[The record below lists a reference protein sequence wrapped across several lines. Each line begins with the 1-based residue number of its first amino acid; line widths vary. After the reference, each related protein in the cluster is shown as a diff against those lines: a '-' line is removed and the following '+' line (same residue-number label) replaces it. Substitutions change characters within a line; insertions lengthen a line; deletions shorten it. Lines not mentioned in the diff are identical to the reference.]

1 MAIDYSI
8 NPYSAGAVV
17 FDQRPSLQFAQNQ
30 IARQQAKETALDNYF
45 RDLNKNVTPA
55 GMRSQDVPSL
65 LEKQK
70 EWQQF
75 YQTNKSAITNPKLDN
90 GKAYS
95 EYFAR
100 YQDQLGHIQGSK
112 EAMKATDQVGKMRM
126 NPQLSYV
133 FDDPKIIDQI
143 QSHEKPIN
151 DPTRQGINL
160 ATMAVPP
167 KPWGVKENAQYN
179 DYLTKGIP
187 FSETI
192 GKTENLPDFKTRT
205 EIIKDYG
212 IQGKRTIGQRSMD
225 MYDADRDV
233 RIKAKHLE
241 DELANDPTRLEQL
254 NNVFKGIYGRD
265 MDGAKEALAAQD
277 IINQDLKSR
286 SYKEGEQ
293 KWAQTVASMALRHK
307 YSQSDIMLRDAL
319 KDKSEGEQNDKMD
332 ELYDS
337 LKVDALKNRATYKPA
352 KGHPYDQ
359 YMIKATEGMKKLF
372 AVPDAKGHLI
382 HPDEIR
388 FSKDFDTVTPI
399 FYEHYVDKKTGA
411 RTSEIVKGAD
421 GRSEVVKDLS
431 HPILEPEFKERW
443 KKEIM
448 GAGAYGK
455 TLKGKGSPKQEVF
468 KLNGKSYTRKQLN
481 DMTYDDNEIAQ
492 YLKSGLITQ

>member
-151 DPTRQGINL
+151 DPSREGINL
-160 ATMAVPP
+160 ATMSVPP
-167 KPWGVKENAQYN
+167 KPWGIKEHDQYN
-179 DYLTKGIP
+179 QYLTRNIP
-187 FSETI
+187 FTDTI
-192 GKTENLPDFKTRT
+192 GKTENLPGFKTRT

-212 IQGKRTIGQRSMD
+212 REGKKTIGQRSMD
-225 MYDADRDV
+225 MYDADRDI

-254 NNVFKGIYGRD
+254 NNVFKGVYGRD

-286 SYKEGEQ
+286 SYKEGTDEWGRDNAMRQ
-293 KWAQTVASMALRHK
+293 LRQADAKELIKFKKQIDPNDTEMNNVWYQTYLDDVMNTAKTSGERHHVYTTK
-307 YSQSDIMLRDAL
+307 GKSVTYYNMIKPDPFLMKAFQRG
-319 KDKSEGEQNDKMD
+319 KSEPDRLG
-332 ELYDS
+332 
-337 LKVDALKNRATYKPA
+337 V
-352 KGHPYDQ
+352 
-359 YMIKATEGMKKLF
+359 TEG
-372 AVPDAKGHLI
+372 G
-382 HPDEIR
+382 EII
-388 FSKDFDTVTPI
+388 PI
-399 FYEHYVDKKTGA
+399 FFKYDKDGNVEKTNGKTGA
-411 RTSEIVKGAD
+411 PVIDTEYSQP
-421 GRSEVVKDLS
+421 LS
-431 HPILEPEFKERW
+431 YNQALVNLGYRGSTKKQLKEDQQKIQSKSSVGSFK
-443 KKEIM
+443 
-448 GAGAYGK
+448 
-455 TLKGKGSPKQEVF
+455 V
-468 KLNGKSYTRKQLN
+468 NGKSYSRKQLN
-481 DMTYDDNEIAQ
+481 EMGYDDNEITD
-492 YLKSGLITQ
+492 YLKSGIITQ